1 MSAIDWHFLGSDAD
15 RLGFVENVLAVAP
28 LVCERGDSLQQAAM
42 ANLLIAAHEVI
53 QHRREHSATSATAH
67 PECRTLAD
75 MVTPERLEEL
85 KQEFEQAVAMGEQV
99 KEWWDSQHRPDPDQ
113 Q

>member
-53 QHRREHSATSATAH
+53 EHRREHSATSATAH
-67 PECRTLAD
+67 PECRPLAD
-75 MVTPERLEEL
+75 MVSPERLAELEREREEASKL
-85 KQEFEQAVAMGEQV
+85 GKQVLE
-99 KEWWDSQHRPDPDQ
+99 HYLNRHQ